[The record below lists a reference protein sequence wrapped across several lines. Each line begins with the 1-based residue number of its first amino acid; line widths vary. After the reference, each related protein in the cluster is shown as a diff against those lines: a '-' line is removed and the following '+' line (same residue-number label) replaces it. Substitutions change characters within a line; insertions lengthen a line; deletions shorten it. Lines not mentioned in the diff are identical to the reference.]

1 MKGGDF
7 IKIALNAGHTIT
19 GAGSGAVYPSFK
31 ESDMTRLVCRY
42 ISAELKNHN
51 VKVIN
56 CTVDKAA
63 TRTAYLK
70 AVCDKA
76 NESNANLFLSIH
88 FNASE
93 NKLGNGVE
101 VYTWKGKQHG
111 EAVEICANIS
121 HLGFKNR
128 GVKDGSNLYV
138 IKNTDMKAILIEVC
152 FLDNQTDINL
162 FLYNG
167 IKEITQAIANAIL

>member
-1 MKGGDF
+1 M
-7 IKIALNAGHTIT
+7 KIALNAGHTIT
-19 GAGSGAVYPSFK
+19 GAGSGAVYPSFN
-31 ESDMTRLVCRY
+31 ESEMTRLICRFL
-42 ISAELKNHN
+42 SAELKKHD
-51 VKVIN
+51 VKVIDA
-56 CTVDKAA
+56 TIDKAA

-70 AVCDKA
+70 AVCDK
-76 NESNANLFLSIH
+76 SNASNVDLFLSIH

-101 VYTWKGKQHG
+101 VYTWNGRQHG

-138 IKNTDMKAILIEVC
+138 IKNTDMKAILVEVC
-152 FLDNQTDINL
+152 FLDNPTDINL

-167 IKEITQAIANAIL
+167 IKEIVQAISNAVL